1 MNDSVFYAFLSRMK
15 YIGRWALMRNTRTE
29 NVLEHSATVAMFA
42 HALAVLHNE
51 RGGDVDPDRI
61 GMMALFH
68 ETGEVLTGDLP
79 TPVKYFNRD
88 ITAAYKDIE
97 KRSEK
102 RLTDSLPETLRTPVS
117 DLVSGGTETERRL
130 VKYADTLAAYVKC
143 VEELAQGNTEF
154 AEAERSTL
162 AKLHSYNSPEV
173 EYFLEHF
180 VRPFGMSLDRLS
192 GGLSGNA

>member
-1 MNDSVFYAFLSRMK
+1 MTDSVFYAFLSRMK
-15 YIGRWALMRNTRTE
+15 YIGRWSLMRNTRTE

-42 HALAVLHNE
+42 HALAVLRVRN
-51 RGGDVDPDRI
+51 GGNVDPDRI

-79 TPVKYFNRD
+79 TPVKYFNSD
-88 ITAAYKDIE
+88 ITSAYKDIE

-102 RLTDSLPETLRTPVS
+102 RLTDSLPPELRGEVG
-117 DLVSGGTETERRL
+117 DLVSGGTDEERRI
-130 VKYADTLAAYVKC
+130 VKCADTLAAYVKC

-162 AKLHSYNSPEV
+162 AKLHSYNSPET
-173 EYFLEHF
+173 EYFLDHF
-180 VRPFGMSLDRLS
+180 VRPFGMSLDSLS
-192 GGLSGNA
+192 EGINR

>member
-1 MNDSVFYAFLSRMK
+1 MTDDSVFYAFLSRMK

-42 HALAVLHNE
+42 HALAVLHIRN
-51 RGGDVDPDRI
+51 GGDVDPDRV
-61 GMMALFH
+61 GMIALYH

-79 TPVKYFNRD
+79 TPVKYFNSD
-88 ITAAYKDIE
+88 ITSAYKDIE

-102 RLTDSLPETLRTPVS
+102 KLVESLPDELRGEVDGLVCGGS
-117 DLVSGGTETERRL
+117 DTERRL

-162 AKLHSYNSPEV
+162 AKLKAYNSPEV
-173 EYFLEHF
+173 EYFLGHF

-192 GGLSGNA
+192 LGLGK

>member
-1 MNDSVFYAFLSRMK
+1 MDGSVFYAFLSRMK

-42 HALAVLHNE
+42 HALAVLHS
-51 RGGDVDPDRI
+51 RHGGRLNADRI
-61 GMMALFH
+61 GMLALFH

-79 TPVKYFNRD
+79 TPVKYFNAD
-88 ITAAYKDIE
+88 ITSAYKDIE

-102 RLTDSLPETLRTPVS
+102 RLTNSLPPELHDEVAE
-117 DLVSGGTETERRL
+117 LVSGGSEEERRI

-162 AKLHSYNSPEV
+162 AKLHAYSSPEV

-180 VRPFGMSLDRLS
+180 VTPFGMSLDLLS
-192 GGLSGNA
+192 KGL

>member
-68 ETGEVLTGDLP
+68 ETGKCSRAICPLP
-79 TPVKYFNRD
+79 SN
-88 ITAAYKDIE
+88 ISTA
-97 KRSEK
+97 
-102 RLTDSLPETLRTPVS
+102 T
-117 DLVSGGTETERRL
+117 
-130 VKYADTLAAYVKC
+130 
-143 VEELAQGNTEF
+143 
-154 AEAERSTL
+154 
-162 AKLHSYNSPEV
+162 
-173 EYFLEHF
+173 
-180 VRPFGMSLDRLS
+180 
-192 GGLSGNA
+192 

>member
-1 MNDSVFYAFLSRMK
+1 MTDDSVFYAFLSRMK

-29 NVLEHSATVAMFA
+29 NVLEHSAAVAMFA
-42 HALAVLHNE
+42 HALAVLRNE
-51 RGGDVDPDRI
+51 NGGDVNPDRI
-61 GMMALFH
+61 GMMALYH

-79 TPVKYFNRD
+79 TPVKYFNGD
-88 ITAAYKDIE
+88 ITSAYKDIE
-97 KRSEK
+97 RRSEE
-102 RLTDSLPETLRTPVS
+102 RLTGSLPDSLRAPVS
-117 DLVSGGTETERRL
+117 ALVSGGTDEERRL

-162 AKLHSYNSPEV
+162 AKLHAYNSPEV
-173 EYFLEHF
+173 EYFLGHF

-192 GGLSGNA
+192 LGLK